1 MSVVVVTVFVVAYA
15 LICHDRVNKTLVA
28 LAGAAIVVTLPIIDS
43 EDVFYSHETGIDWD
57 VIFLLLGMMIIVGV
71 PVALLVCD
79 RLAIASQAGL
89 SFNDFLIHLTPIVI
103 IVTVAL
109 IALLPRLFPGVFV
122 GRSRAGRRRHVPGRA
137 RGYSRPRVADQV
149 RRRVD
154 GSICGIHR
162 SRASAH
168 RAVTRGDAG
177 RRHSD
182 HDLQAGAVR
191 LPVQRRVGHPTVLR
205 RPVHH
210 VGSLVKAGV
219 VKQLA
224 QWTITAT
231 GGNSLLTTWLHPC
244 RITSVPTCCGGRL
257 PSAPT
262 SVVTSPP
269 SASANVVALGIAQ
282 RADNPISFWDFTRK
296 GALITVMSLALSGLC
311 LWVRYFVVS

>member
-1 MSVVVVTVFVVAYA
+1 M
-15 LICHDRVNKTLVA
+15 
-28 LAGAAIVVTLPIIDS
+28 
-43 EDVFYSHETGIDWD
+43 
-57 VIFLLLGMMIIVGV
+57 
-71 PVALLVCD
+71 CD
-79 RLAIASQAGL
+79 RLAIKCGAVLMAVFAAFIAHAQVHIEPSLVAMLGAGILIMISRLERSDYLSSVEWDTLLFFAGL
-89 SFNDFLIHLTPIVI
+89 FIM
-103 IVTVAL
+103 
-109 IALLPRLFPGVFV
+109 
-122 GRSRAGRRRHVPGRA
+122 
-137 RGYSRPRVADQV
+137 
-149 RRRVD
+149 
-154 GSICGIHR
+154 
-162 SRASAH
+162 
-168 RAVTRGDAG
+168 
-177 RRHSD
+177 
-182 HDLQAGAVR
+182 
-191 LPVQRRVGHPTVLR
+191 
-205 RPVHH
+205 